1 MSGSDCEIRKAAEDI
16 DEKTIRKMRFI
27 VNAIDKG
34 WSVRKRDESYIFS
47 KKHEGRKEIFRDV
60 YLDNFIDE
68 ML

>member
-16 DEKTIRKMRFI
+16 DEKTIRKMRF
-27 VNAIDKG
+27 VMNAIDKG
-34 WSVRKRDESYIFS
+34 WSVRKRDDSYIFS

-60 YLDNFIDE
+60 YLDNFIEE